1 MKRMWAGLILAA
13 ACCAGSLAACGGDD
27 DDDNN
32 PSTQGSGG
40 RAGAGGSGTGGS
52 GTGGSGTGGSG
63 AGGAGTGGAGGS
75 AGAGAMDPQVPPTD
89 PAAVQAWLAQEF
101 YKSWECEAAATP
113 KTDGDPA
120 IHAHANAN
128 RVCSNVLLASSRLAA
143 GERLPVNVAAV
154 KEVYNADG
162 SIMETVVSVKKTDN
176 GDPMDWYWYGGPE
189 RQGFGI
195 AACSDCHSAANSDA
209 GHPGL
214 GDFVYF
220 QVTGDTR
227 QLPPTNLA
235 AVKAWLAQEPKPYAD
250 WSCEAEAT
258 PKTDGDPAI
267 HVHAGSNR
275 VCSNAKLAAGTQ
287 GPWPAG
293 AAAVKEIYNSAGEL
307 TLYAVEVKTSADSQ
321 GGQGWYWY
329 EGLNDSTI
337 AEGFGDA
344 TCTGCH
350 SAANSDAGHPGAGD
364 YVYFRVPN

>member
-1 MKRMWAGLILAA
+1 MKRTWFGLALAT
-13 ACCAGSLAACGGDD
+13 ACTLSALAACGDD
-27 DDDNN
+27 DDDN
-32 PSTQGSGG
+32 PSN
-40 RAGAGGSGTGGS
+40 
-52 GTGGSGTGGSG
+52 
-63 AGGAGTGGAGGS
+63 GGS
-75 AGAGAMDPQVPPTD
+75 AGRGSSGSGTSGSGTSGSGTSGSGGTTGAMNPQVPPTD
-89 PAAVQAWLAQEF
+89 PAALQAWLSQQF
-101 YKSWECEAAATP
+101 YKSWECEAEATP
-113 KTDGDPA
+113 KTAGDPA

-154 KEVYNADG
+154 KEVYADDG
-162 SIMETVVSVKKTDN
+162 SIQETVVSVKKADN
-176 GDPMDWYWYGGPE
+176 GNAGDWYWYGGPD

-195 AACSDCHSAANSDA
+195 AACSDCHSAAASDA

-220 QVTGDTR
+220 QVTGDEK

-250 WSCEAEAT
+250 WSCEAAAT

-275 VCSNAKLAAGTQ
+275 VCSNAKLAVGPAGV
-287 GPWPAG
+287 WPAG
-293 AAAVKEIYNSAGEL
+293 AAAVKEIYNGAGEL
-307 TLYAVEVKTSADSQ
+307 TLYAVSVKTAADSQ

-337 AEGFGDA
+337 AAGFGNS

-350 SAANSDAGHPGAGD
+350 LAAGSDAGHPGAGD
-364 YVYFRVPN
+364 LVYFRVPN